1 MDRGAAGL
9 GLPVDPL
16 TPESGWHCSHFFY
29 QVDSRGLAQWSDEQK
44 DAAVQEALELLSPN
58 GRAAPTRTQLGYVA
72 GHKADLSL
80 MMMDPDPILIES
92 THRSLLSSRLGEL
105 LTTAWS
111 YVSFT
116 ELSEYVQSVEQYRQR
131 LVRSGED
138 PESSAFQKKVA
149 AYGRRLEE
157 MNRQRLTPEF
167 PDWPVSCFYPM
178 NKSRH
183 PSANWFQLAFSR
195 RSQLMAEHA
204 RSGIQFAGRV
214 TQLITVGIGMD
225 DWEWGVTLWATS
237 PQYLK
242 QIVYEMRFDE
252 ASARY
257 GEFGPFYTSYLG
269 SLDDV
274 LAMTTGSR
282 RPGQTGKSEMGQ

>member
-1 MDRGAAGL
+1 MERGAAGL
-9 GLPVDPL
+9 GLSLEQL
-16 TPESGWHCSHFFY
+16 TPDSGWHCSHFFY
-29 QVDSRGLAQWSDEQK
+29 QLDAWSLARWSEEQK
-44 DAAVQEALELLSPN
+44 DAAVAEALEILSSDGDG
-58 GRAAPTRTQLGYVA
+58 GRGPVRVQLGYVS

-131 LVRSGED
+131 LIRSGED
-138 PESSAFQKKVA
+138 PESSAFQKKVV
-149 AYGRRLEE
+149 AYEQRLEE
-157 MNRQRLTPEF
+157 MNRQRLTPDF

-183 PSANWFQLAFSR
+183 PSANWFQLPFSK

-204 RSGIQFAGRV
+204 RSGIHFAGRV
-214 TQLITVGIGMD
+214 TQLITVGIGLD
-225 DWEWGVTLWATS
+225 DWEWGVTLWATN

-242 QIVYEMRFDE
+242 QIVYDMRFDE

-269 SLDDV
+269 SLRDI
-274 LAMTTGSR
+274 LAMTVSSPR
-282 RPGQTGKSEMGQ
+282 S